1 MYGSK
6 RGKKPL
12 NTCHHKTI
20 TTSPCLLDNNQRHRE
35 KLALKRKEGMR
46 NSRRRDDGSQVYR
59 NRMLTFLST
68 VLLLSSITLSCQ
80 AKSDATTQSIFG
92 ITKAK
97 TATVS
102 IGDDGNTK
110 LILQSL
116 RAGGSGGGKRKR
128 KKRSSTDGFA
138 SLAEVLEDDFPDCQ
152 LDKLTQS
159 LNKLA
164 NSQGAFKSL
173 DGMAHEAYQ
182 RTHTNGDEVDTS
194 VAGRAQ
200 RSAARVAATAEAL
213 WACELVEILDL
224 QLLSQEESGST
235 CTESSQPTTG
245 DGSNEKTGGEEAMS
259 LSCNENR
266 IQVLYNSKTDSDGDG
281 SEGKKGFVTL
291 GKSKLSV
298 LVLYEE
304 DYDRGAG
311 LEHGTIVSF
320 PSSDDQPS
328 PSSKEKKGRFLV
340 VLDDSISEDL
350 VETLQFLSQKPKRV
364 KLSTG
369 LIAGEVVS
377 LQPQLYKAAGQVL
390 ELIEPY
396 LRDPNRSKAAIHF
409 VGRSLAGGVASLA
422 ATILDGSIPLPKP
435 KANSARVKSA
445 SKRKSATTI
454 QKKREDEESDEAE
467 TASKTKQSA
476 PQEVESTAE
485 EKNENED
492 EVEEEKIDPI
502 LTEPLNGLGRARSSA
517 LSLGAP
523 PCISGNVVAAYCTSF
538 VYGDDIVSRTTHETL
553 DHLRGRVEKTV
564 HGGFLGQNLGLVSDT
579 LSLTMAGFKSHAHGS
594 EGEEIKLSIPGRA
607 YLVRP
612 RRLGGACSIHEV
624 GNLQKGGREALRA
637 NLLWQLNEIL
647 LSKSMWKHH
656 DLESYI
662 QGLDRVHL
670 RGSSESDDSLL

>member
-1 MYGSK
+1 
-6 RGKKPL
+6 
-12 NTCHHKTI
+12 
-20 TTSPCLLDNNQRHRE
+20 
-35 KLALKRKEGMR
+35 
-46 NSRRRDDGSQVYR
+46 
-59 NRMLTFLST
+59 MLTFSST
-68 VLLLSSITLSCQ
+68 VLLLSSVTLSCH
-80 AKSDATTQSIFG
+80 AKSGATTESIFG

-97 TATVS
+97 TTTVS
-102 IGDDGNTK
+102 IVDDKNSK
-110 LILQSL
+110 SILQSL

-138 SLAEVLEDDFPDCQ
+138 TLAEVLQDDFPDCH

-182 RTHTNGDEVDTS
+182 RTHTNGAEVDTS

-213 WACELVEILDL
+213 WACELVEMFDL
-224 QLLSQEESGST
+224 QLLPQEDSGST
-235 CTESSQPTTG
+235 FTESSQSTTG
-245 DGSNEKTGGEEAMS
+245 DGSNEKSGGEEAMS
-259 LSCNENR
+259 LSCNGNR
-266 IQVLYNSKTDSDGDG
+266 IQVLYNSKTDSDGDE
-281 SEGKKGFVTL
+281 SKGKKGFVTL

-304 DYDRGAG
+304 DYDRGTG
-311 LEHGTIVSF
+311 LEHGTMVSF
-320 PSSDDQPS
+320 PSGDDQPS

-340 VLDDSISEDL
+340 VLDDSISENL
-350 VETLQFLSQKPKRV
+350 VETLQILSQKPKRV

-422 ATILDGSIPLPKP
+422 ATILDGSIPLPK
-435 KANSARVKSA
+435 ANSASVKSA
-445 SKRKSATTI
+445 SKRKSTTAI
-454 QKKREDEESDEAE
+454 QKKRGDKESDEVE

-485 EKNENED
+485 VKNENED

-502 LTEPLNGLGRARSSA
+502 LTEQLNGLGRARSSA

-553 DHLRGRVEKTV
+553 DHLRGRVDKTV
-564 HGGFLGQNLGLVSDT
+564 HGGFLGQNLGVVSDT

-594 EGEEIKLSIPGRA
+594 EGEEIKLSIPGKA
-607 YLVRP
+607 YLIRP
-612 RRLGGACSIHEV
+612 RRLGGSCSIHEV

-670 RGSSESDDSLL
+670 RGSPESNDSLL

>member
-1 MYGSK
+1 M
-6 RGKKPL
+6 
-12 NTCHHKTI
+12 
-20 TTSPCLLDNNQRHRE
+20 
-35 KLALKRKEGMR
+35 
-46 NSRRRDDGSQVYR
+46 NS
-59 NRMLTFLST
+59 
-68 VLLLSSITLSCQ
+68 I
-80 AKSDATTQSIFG
+80 I
-92 ITKAK
+92 
-97 TATVS
+97 
-102 IGDDGNTK
+102 
-110 LILQSL
+110 QSL
-116 RAGGSGGGKRKR
+116 RAGGSAGGKRK
-128 KKRSSTDGFA
+128 KKTSTRSDINDSFE
-138 SLAEVLEDDFPDCQ
+138 SLAQVLQDDFPDCQ
-152 LDKLTQS
+152 LDQLTQS
-159 LNKLA
+159 LTRLA
-164 NSQGAFKSL
+164 SSQNAFKNL

-182 RTHTNGDEVDTS
+182 RTNINGNEVDTS

-224 QLLSQEESGST
+224 QLLSQTEEPSSSEEEESRLKEST
-235 CTESSQPTTG
+235 QSTRKDENSKKAVDSLEE
-245 DGSNEKTGGEEAMS
+245 NEEAAS
-259 LSCNENR
+259 LSCNGNR
-266 IQVLYNSKTDSDGDG
+266 IQILYNGKINKRNGGDESK
-281 SEGKKGFVTL
+281 EGKKGCISL

-311 LEHGTIVSF
+311 LEHGSIMYFSCSDNHQ
-320 PSSDDQPS
+320 SSPNNNNN
-328 PSSKEKKGRFLV
+328 KEKRGRFLV
-340 VLDDSISEDL
+340 VLDDSISEDF
-350 VETLQFLSQKPKRV
+350 VETLQILSQKPKRV

-377 LQPQLYKAAGQVL
+377 VQPQLYKAAGQVL
-390 ELIEPY
+390 QSIEPY

-422 ATILDGSIPLPKP
+422 ATILDGSIPMPKG
-435 KANSARVKSA
+435 KVSSDNANPSS
-445 SKRKSATTI
+445 SKRKSSTKR
-454 QKKREDEESDEAE
+454 QNKKMEDEADIDVKEAAADAKKSESGEEDKDENDE
-467 TASKTKQSA
+467 G
-476 PQEVESTAE
+476 QE
-485 EKNENED
+485 NP
-492 EVEEEKIDPI
+492 IDPI
-502 LTEPLNGLGRARSSA
+502 MSEPLNGLGRARSSA

-523 PCISGNVVAAYCTSF
+523 PSLSGNVVAAYCTSF
-538 VYGDDIVSRTTHETL
+538 IYGDDIVSRTTHETL

-594 EGEEIKLSIPGRA
+594 EGEEIKLSIPGKA

-637 NLLWQLNEIL
+637 NLLWQLNDIL

-670 RGSSESDDSLL
+670 RSSSESDDSLL